1 MRISV
6 PFQFPNGSEYQ
17 LLLLDTNVLSNIV
30 KNKNHEFENLIQR
43 FLCNNYVLCFSFQ
56 SIIEIRKSSL
66 GGREELYKSFIEL
79 FSNVPCLMVYPY
91 RQITNQEIENF
102 ILRKSSIDFN
112 KALNAFS
119 PLGKDDS
126 YIFDKWVD
134 RVIGELE
141 STIKIEEKEIIDTA
155 STWNLEK
162 TSLKRRHQLMLYPQF
177 EKLFFRNFFA
187 TEKPE
192 INSMIYSPN
201 DFPAVKAMCITKYDR
216 MFKMN
221 KAINVNDVYDVIISA
236 AIPYMDAVIMEKH
249 QIDVLRQNQSK
260 LSQLGK
266 VKRYT
271 LANLRQ
277 SI

>member
-30 KNKNHEFENLIQR
+30 KNKNHEFENLIQQ
-43 FLCNNYVLCFSFQ
+43 FLSKKYAPCFSFQ

-66 GGREELYKSFIEL
+66 GGKDELYKSFIEL
-79 FSNVPCLMVYPY
+79 FSIVPCLMVYPY
-91 RQITNQEIENF
+91 QQITNQEIENF
-102 ILRKSSIDFN
+102 IIKKSSIDFN

-134 RVIGELE
+134 SVIGKLG
-141 STIKIEEKEIIDTA
+141 STIEIEEKENIDTA
-155 STWNLEK
+155 INWNLEK
-162 TSLKRRHQLMLYPQF
+162 YSLQSKHQVIPYPLF
-177 EKLFFRNFFA
+177 EKAFFRNFFA
-187 TEKPE
+187 IARPE

-201 DFPAVKAMCITKYDR
+201 DFPAIKAMCITKFDR
-216 MFKMN
+216 MFKMS
-221 KAINVNDVYDVIISA
+221 KVINVNDVYDVLISA

-249 QIDVLRQNQSK
+249 QIDVLRQNQLN
-260 LSQLGK
+260 LSQLSK

-271 LANLRQ
+271 LANLKQ
-277 SI
+277 